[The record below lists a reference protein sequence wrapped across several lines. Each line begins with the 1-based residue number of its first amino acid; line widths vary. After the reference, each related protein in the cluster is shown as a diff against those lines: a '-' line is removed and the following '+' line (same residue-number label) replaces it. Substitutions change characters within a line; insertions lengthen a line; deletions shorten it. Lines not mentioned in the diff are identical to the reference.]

1 MKHIVGICSLCLL
14 LAAWPA
20 SGAGCDNW
28 NTKEFFETAT
38 PKAVTGCLQAGA
50 DPKARDEAVGG
61 TPLHW
66 AARFNENP
74 AVITA
79 LLNAG
84 ADPKAR
90 DEFFGALPCIRR
102 PGTITILLSSPHCW
116 TQGPTRTRGTNRR
129 DPPALG
135 GRV

>member
-1 MKHIVGICSLCLL
+1 MKHIAGICSLCLL
-14 LAAWPA
+14 LVAGPA
-20 SGAGCDNW
+20 NGAECDNW
-28 NTKEFFETAT
+28 NTKEFFKTAT

-79 LLNAG
+79 LLDAG

-90 DEFFGALPCIRR
+90 DEFFGA
-102 PGTITILLSSPHCW
+102 
-116 TQGPTRTRGTNRR
+116 
-129 DPPALG
+129 PAPASG
-135 GRV
+135 GRAQ